1 MIMVLTL
8 SLTGLLLF
16 LTFVSGV
23 RHMTLAIMLVRP
35 SCDRVFDWLRDAS
48 GGQSGPGASMNVI
61 VIAMALVAI
70 LYVPGLALSS
80 AFIAWF
86 GFVLAA
92 ACSLL
97 RTPDP
102 EGGLRLFLGLAT
114 YAAVFMLPQALIKS
128 RETMALCFTVA
139 LGSSLV
145 PSAFA
150 LLEVAMDPAI
160 LTGQHRLQ
168 STFTHPNI
176 YAFYLLSVVAL
187 LLFLNSSR
195 RIALS
200 TFMRRTTFAYAGY
213 LLFLLLL
220 TKTRSAWFAMLIVM
234 VAYSVVVDRRWL
246 LPMLALP
253 VLALLIPGTSERLS
267 DLESGTVAVG
277 FEQLNSLA
285 WRELLWQ
292 DTLDWLRDNPPGL
305 FGYGLNSFQ
314 SYVPLFFS
322 LLDAEAGRPD
332 VEQGLGLHN
341 GFLQVYFEMGIAG
354 LVAFT
359 FLMAAIILK
368 LIATLNKDF
377 AGSFIMLML
386 CVGYM
391 IVLYY
396 DNLFGYLQFQWFF
409 WFTLGTVC
417 ASERIAFA
425 SPSPLTPYVARTNR
439 TVRFKPLS

>member
-1 MIMVLTL
+1 MVLTL
-8 SLTGLLLF
+8 VLTGLLLF
-16 LTFVSGV
+16 LTFLTGV
-23 RHMTLAIMLVRP
+23 RQMTLAIMLVRP
-35 SCDRVFDWLRDAS
+35 SCDRLFDWLRETS
-48 GGQSGPGASMNVI
+48 GSQSGPGAPINAVVI
-61 VIAMALVAI
+61 GMALVAI
-70 LYVPGLALSS
+70 FYVPGLAFST
-80 AFIAWF
+80 AFIGWF
-86 GFVLAA
+86 GFLLAA
-92 ACSLL
+92 ACSLPH
-97 RTPDP
+97 TPDP
-102 EGGLRLFLGLAT
+102 EGGLRLFLGLVT
-114 YAAVFMLPQALIKS
+114 YAAVFMLPHALIKS
-128 RETMALCFTVA
+128 RETMSLCFGVA

-145 PSAFA
+145 PSTFA

-160 LTGQHRLQ
+160 LTGEHRLQ

-176 YAFYLLSVVAL
+176 YAFYLLSVVVL
-187 LLFLNSSR
+187 VIFLNSSR

-220 TKTRSAWFAMLIVM
+220 TKTRSAWFATVIVL
-234 VAYSVVVDRRWL
+234 VAYSLVIDRRWL

-253 VLALLIPGTSERLS
+253 TLAFLIPGTSERLS
-267 DLESGTVAVG
+267 DLQSGTIAVG

-292 DTLDWLRDNPPGL
+292 DTLEWLKDNPPGL

-322 LLDAEAGRPD
+322 LLDSEAGRPD

-341 GFLQVYFEMGIAG
+341 GFLQIYFEMGIAG

-359 FLMAAIILK
+359 FLMAAIVLK
-368 LIATLNKDF
+368 LIATFNKDF
-377 AGSFIMLML
+377 AGAFVMLML

-409 WFTLGTVC
+409 WFTVGTVC
-417 ASERIAFA
+417 ASERIALA
-425 SPSPLTPYVARTNR
+425 SPSSSTPHVARANR
-439 TVRFKPLS
+439 MVRFKPLS